1 MRKEIMVSD
10 LEYCVMW
17 VSCNFFVF
25 CIVKIIY
32 VVLNLYGMR
41 GKIY

>member
-25 CIVKIIY
+25 CSENYICCFK
-32 VVLNLYGMR
+32 VVWNEG
-41 GKIY
+41 